1 MFSFILIRTLPTVVP
16 SPVGQPGLVRVPA
29 RRGFVQEETRG
40 CTTTQASTGHGAMAS
55 SSPHIG
61 SDVYRSL
68 IAAQRAEHASLVAEL
83 ERIGAEAA
91 GLEDRLRAHTAA
103 TEDGGA
109 DGSGAF
115 EVADKDLARE
125 LKKARAALAAALE
138 SARSNAASSAAP
150 GAQVTARSG
159 DGNDGSVG
167 SDAGDAG
174 GEGGDGK
181 DEENDPWRRM
191 FALAAVIVVVFAMVL
206 AHLVQRRAN
215 FPSVAAI

>member
-1 MFSFILIRTLPTVVP
+1 
-16 SPVGQPGLVRVPA
+16 
-29 RRGFVQEETRG
+29 
-40 CTTTQASTGHGAMAS
+40 MAS

-109 DGSGAF
+109 DGSGPLGAF

-174 GEGGDGK
+174 GEGGVGK